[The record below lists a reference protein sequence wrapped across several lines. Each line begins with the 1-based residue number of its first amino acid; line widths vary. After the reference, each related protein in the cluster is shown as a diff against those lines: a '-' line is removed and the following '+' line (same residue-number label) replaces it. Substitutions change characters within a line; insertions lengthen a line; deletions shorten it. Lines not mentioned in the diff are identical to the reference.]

1 MGWLRNYGSLLIKKT
16 LEKLLKKHFS
26 ETVNKTWKSKA
37 IEEEKEENHRKQKIM
52 EDKYRR

>member
-16 LEKLLKKHFS
+16 LEKLFKKRFS
-26 ETVNKTWKSKA
+26 KTVNKTWKSKA